1 MCGGLQAGR
10 VSAGAGVRW
19 NWNDGRTMW
28 TMFQNKI
35 ERERDSF
42 KMELRPTTGN
52 VTSESTSTNKI
63 NSKHR

>member
-1 MCGGLQAGR
+1 MELER
-10 VSAGAGVRW
+10 RPHDVDDVSKQDR
-19 NWNDGRTMW
+19 
-28 TMFQNKI
+28 